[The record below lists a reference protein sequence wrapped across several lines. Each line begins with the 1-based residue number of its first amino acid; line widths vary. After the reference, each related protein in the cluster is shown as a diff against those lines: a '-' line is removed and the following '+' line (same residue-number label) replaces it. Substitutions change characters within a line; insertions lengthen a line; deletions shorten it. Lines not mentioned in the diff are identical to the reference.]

1 MSEPQISPHARQR
14 PLPLRREELWE
25 ALPEV
30 TRHQCRELVAEL
42 VLSVARSQLGGDESE
57 RED

>member
-1 MSEPQISPHARQR
+1 MSELKASPRSRQR

-25 ALPEV
+25 ALPELA
-30 TRHQCRELVAEL
+30 RHRCRELFAEL
-42 VLSVARSQLGGDESE
+42 VLSIVRSQLGGDESE

>member
-1 MSEPQISPHARQR
+1 MSDPKVSPRARQR
-14 PLPLRREELWE
+14 PLPLRREALWE

-30 TRHQCRELVAEL
+30 ARHRCRELVAEL
-42 VLSVARSQLGGDESE
+42 MLSITRSQLGGDESE

>member
-1 MSEPQISPHARQR
+1 MSERQISPRARQR
-14 PLPLRREELWE
+14 PLPLRREALWE

-30 TRHQCRELVAEL
+30 ARRRCRELFAEL
-42 VLSVARSQLGGDESE
+42 VLSVARSQLGGDEHE

>member
-1 MSEPQISPHARQR
+1 MPKLQTSPRARQR

-25 ALPEV
+25 ALPAV
-30 TRHQCRELVAEL
+30 TRHRCRELFAEL
-42 VLSVARSQLGGDESE
+42 VLSVARSQLGGDENE

>member
-1 MSEPQISPHARQR
+1 MSERQISPRAHQR
-14 PLPLRREELWE
+14 PLPLGREELWE

-30 TRHQCRELVAEL
+30 TRHRCRELFAEL
-42 VLSVARSQLGGDESE
+42 VLSVARSQLGGDEGE

>member
-1 MSEPQISPHARQR
+1 MSERQISPRARQR
-14 PLPLRREELWE
+14 PLPLRREGLWE

-30 TRHQCRELVAEL
+30 TRHRCRELFAEL
-42 VLSVARSQLGGDESE
+42 VLSVTRSQLGGDERE

>member
-1 MSEPQISPHARQR
+1 MPKLQTSPRGRQR

-30 TRHQCRELVAEL
+30 TRHRCRELFAEL

>member
-1 MSEPQISPHARQR
+1 MSELQFSSRVRQR
-14 PLPLRREELWE
+14 PLPLGREELWE
-25 ALPEV
+25 AFPEIV
-30 TRHQCRELVAEL
+30 RHQCRELFAEL